1 MTHSISQGKLDSRG
15 GGGGG
20 VDHDRLAVAKFYN
33 FIECP
38 ESALTFCMFRHKLA
52 QYCAF

>member
-20 VDHDRLAVAKFYN
+20 VD
-33 FIECP
+33 
-38 ESALTFCMFRHKLA
+38 
-52 QYCAF
+52 